1 MYTYNIVDVNRI
13 VDGDTVDVTIDLGFS
28 ILYKTRVRLYGINT
42 PEVRTKDLEEKK
54 RGQAASQR
62 LSDII
67 DEAEFSGYELILEST
82 EKDKYGRYLG
92 IIYIRKQEQQGVFFD
107 IDVNQQLIKEGHAVP
122 YYGGKR

>member
-1 MYTYNIVDVNRI
+1 MYTYKIVDVNRI

-62 LSDII
+62 LSEII
-67 DEAEFSGYELILEST
+67 DEAEFSGHQLVLEST

-92 IIYIRKQEQQGVFFD
+92 IIYILKQSPAQTD
-107 IDVNQQLIKEGHAVP
+107 YVNINKQLVTEGHAVP

>member
-1 MYTYNIVDVNRI
+1 MYTYKIVDVNRI

-62 LSDII
+62 LSEII
-67 DEAEFSGYELILEST
+67 DEAEFSGHELILEST

-92 IIYIRKQEQQGVFFD
+92 IIYIRKQEQQDVVD
-107 IDVNQQLIKEGHAVP
+107 TNVNQQLIEEGHAVP